1 MIILLLC
8 QMVTQLIQPIIR
20 LIMVTR
26 LMMVEIQLILPIK
39 ETKLIPLIKETK
51 LIPLIKETKLTQL
64 MEAMNPIITQLIPTL
79 IIQQIQVTIQIIQ
92 LIPLILLIILQEM
105 TLFLQIHQM
114 EHQGEYFN
122 QLIMVKMPIRLIMNP
137 HQSRQ

>member
-1 MIILLLC
+1 
-8 QMVTQLIQPIIR
+8 
-20 LIMVTR
+20 MVTR